1 MSVNGL
7 HVATRLL
14 RLSLRPDGRL
24 AKSPLLA
31 ATVRAALLA
40 DLAEHGALTG
50 GATGL
55 ELDTTPTGFEPADRL
70 LAGVAAQPDQT
81 LEWWVR
87 RGPNSIRDV
96 VAELL
101 GAGLWIREDG
111 RSRFWDTEPAGVRAD
126 AARLRSVLEGAVA
139 DTPSTAVLAVLLGV
153 TGTDALAGGQHPT
166 DANLA
171 ACGSARWL
179 MGDLVDYLLAR
190 RRLLAAAADD
200 ARVSLFMNS
209 IP

>member
-1 MSVNGL
+1 
-7 HVATRLL
+7 LL

-31 ATVRAALLA
+31 ATARAALLA
-40 DLAEHGALTG
+40 DLAEHGALTSG
-50 GATGL
+50 PTGL

-70 LAGVAAQPDQT
+70 LVGVAAQPDQT

-87 RGPNSIRDV
+87 RGPDSVRDL
-96 VAELL
+96 VADLL
-101 GAGLWIREDG
+101 GAGLWIREQG
-111 RSRFWDTEPAGVRAD
+111 RSRFWDTAPSDVRAD
-126 AARLRSVLEGAVA
+126 AARLRAVLDGAAA
-139 DTPSTAVLAVLLGV
+139 DTPATAVLAALLGV
-153 TGTDALAGGQHPT
+153 TGTDTLSGGQYPT
-166 DANLA
+166 DSNLA

-179 MGDLVDYLLAR
+179 IGDLVEYLLAR

-200 ARVSLFMNS
+200 ARISLFMNS

>member
-1 MSVNGL
+1 MSVNGS

-24 AKSPLLA
+24 VKSPLLA
-31 ATVRAALLA
+31 ATARAALLA
-40 DLAEHGALTG
+40 DLAGHGALTSG
-50 GATGL
+50 PTGL

-87 RGPNSIRDV
+87 RGPDSIRDL
-96 VAELL
+96 VADLL
-101 GAGLWIREDG
+101 GAGLWIREEG
-111 RSRFWDTEPAGVRAD
+111 RSRFWDTEPARVRAD
-126 AARLRSVLEGAVA
+126 AARLRAVLDGAAV
-139 DTPSTAVLAVLLGV
+139 DTPSTAVLAALLGV
-153 TGTDALAGGQHPT
+153 TGTDALPGGQYPT
-166 DANLA
+166 DSNLA
-171 ACGSARWL
+171 ACGPARWL

-200 ARVSLFMNS
+200 ARISLFMNS